1 MAEISSP
8 EAYYTQTVPQ
18 QYADAMANA
27 PANLFDQ
34 PELAAIYEIGGP
46 GGGKYGLRC
55 ANGRIE
61 VLPAEQLAA
70 PDMRVVMSFDD
81 WRTFAASGA
90 TDPFVDYVSR
100 RKVGVVKGLKGM
112 VQLELIRSDDST
124 WQSTTIFGG
133 QEEPAV
139 TLRMTNDDYRA
150 MLSGEL
156 NGQMAFMTGKLKF
169 EGSLPLLMQIG
180 ALSG

>member
-18 QYADAMANA
+18 QYTAAMASA
-27 PANLFDQ
+27 PANVIDQ
-34 PELAAIYEIGGP
+34 PALTAIYEIS
-46 GGGKYGLRC
+46 GGGTYALRS
-55 ANGRIE
+55 AGAE
-61 VLPAEQLAA
+61 AEAVPADQLEN
-70 PDMRVVMSFDD
+70 PDMRVVMSLDD
-81 WRTFAASGA
+81 WRVFAESGA
-90 TDPFVDYVSR
+90 TDPFVDYISR
-100 RKVGVVKGLKGM
+100 RKVGVVKGLKGT
-112 VQLELIRSDDST
+112 VSLELTRSDGSL
-124 WQSTTIFGG
+124 WQSATTFGG
-133 QEEPAV
+133 EEEPAV

-169 EGSLPLLMQIG
+169 EGSLPLLMQVG